1 MKNYSN
7 EIAELEVLITE
18 VKKESTELGRLNSL
32 KVKEVLDGYF
42 NPFQELEIGVYNTSA
57 SFYMKDDLGTRREV
71 FSLYFYERYK
81 EGIKLELSY
90 YTTSTISDFELLR
103 LQNLGKVAKIVLEK
117 SEEILRDISEVRN
130 QDLARSNELFSIQ
143 NGYEKKKAEYV
154 KAAKEAKKVEVEL
167 LLKGDGV
174 FFGYDE
180 YIELKRNYTVRVVS
194 MKIITVSKSNKTCT
208 VQFGTLNR
216 HDGTIR
222 KLVEERVDLQSLVD
236 QLASKYES
244 FVKEELLSL

>member
-18 VKKESTELGRLNSL
+18 VKKESSELGRLNSL

-42 NPFQELEIGVYNTSA
+42 NPFNELSIEVYNTSA

-81 EGIKLELSY
+81 EGIKLDLSY

-117 SEEILRDISEVRN
+117 SEEILREIAGVRKG
-130 QDLARSNELFSIQ
+130 DLERSNQLFSIQ

-154 KAAKEAKKVEVEL
+154 KAAQENRKVEVEIFL
-167 LLKGDGV
+167 RGGGV
-174 FFGYDE
+174 VFDQNV
-180 YIELKRNYTVRVVS
+180 YIEFKRNFSIKV
-194 MKIITVSKSNKTCT
+194 ITLKMINVSKSGKTCT
-208 VQFGTLNR
+208 MVYTTRDGFSTREENCSVENILNQVVYFYDNIVQ
-216 HDGTIR
+216 
-222 KLVEERVDLQSLVD
+222 
-236 QLASKYES
+236 
-244 FVKEELLSL
+244 ELLPA

>member
-7 EIAELEVLITE
+7 EIAELEALITE
-18 VKKESTELGRLNSL
+18 VKKESSELGRLNSL

-81 EGIKLELSY
+81 EGIKLDLSY

-117 SEEILRDISEVRN
+117 SEEILREVAGVRKG
-130 QDLARSNELFSIQ
+130 DLERSNQLFSIQ

-154 KAAKEAKKVEVEL
+154 KAAQENRKVEVEIFL
-167 LLKGDGV
+167 RGGGV
-174 FFGYDE
+174 VFDQNV
-180 YIELKRNYTVRVVS
+180 YIEFKRNFSIKVKS
-194 MKIITVSKSNKTCT
+194 LKMIDVSKSGKTCT
-208 VQFGTLNR
+208 MIYTTRDGFSTREENCSVENILNQVVYFYDNIVQ
-216 HDGTIR
+216 
-222 KLVEERVDLQSLVD
+222 
-236 QLASKYES
+236 
-244 FVKEELLSL
+244 ELLPA

>member
-7 EIAELEVLITE
+7 EIAELENLLIE
-18 VKKESTELGRLNSL
+18 VRKESSELSKSNNL
-32 KVKEVLDGYF
+32 KVKQVFDSYF
-42 NPFQELEIGVYNTSA
+42 NPFQELDIQVSGTSA
-57 SFYMKDDLGTRREV
+57 SFYMKDNLQVRREV

-81 EGIKLELSY
+81 EDIKLDLSY

-117 SEEILRDISEVRN
+117 SEEILREIAGVRKS
-130 QDLARSNELFSIQ
+130 DLERSNQLYSIETSYQ
-143 NGYEKKKAEYV
+143 RKLQEY
-154 KAAKEAKKVEVEL
+154 KSAIFDNKKVEVEF

-174 FFGYDE
+174 FFTEDRYL
-180 YIELKRNYTVRVVS
+180 ELKRNYTVRVVS

-216 HDGTIR
+216 HDGTVR
-222 KLVEERVDLQSLVD
+222 KLVEERVDLQSLVH
-236 QLASKYES
+236 QIASRYES
-244 FVKEELLSL
+244 IVQELLTA

>member
-7 EIAELEVLITE
+7 EIAELEVLIPE
-18 VKKESTELGRLNSL
+18 VKKESNELGRLNSL

-81 EGIKLELSY
+81 EGIKLDLSY

-117 SEEILRDISEVRN
+117 SEEILREVAGVRKG
-130 QDLARSNELFSIQ
+130 DLERSNQLFSIQ

-154 KAAKEAKKVEVEL
+154 KAAQENRKVEVSL
-167 LLKGDGV
+167 LLREGIV
-174 FFGYDE
+174 FDQHV
-180 YIELKRNYTVRVVS
+180 YIEFKRNYSIKVIT
-194 MKIITVSKSNKTCT
+194 MKMVDVSKSGKTCT
-208 VQFGTLNR
+208 VIYVTRDGFSTREENCSVENILNQVVYFY
-216 HDGTIR
+216 DNI
-222 KLVEERVDLQSLVD
+222 VQ
-236 QLASKYES
+236 
-244 FVKEELLSL
+244 ELLPA

>member
-7 EIAELEVLITE
+7 EIAELENLITE

-90 YTTSTISDFELLR
+90 YTTSTVSNFELQR
-103 LQNLGKVAKIVLEK
+103 LTNLGKVAKIVLEK
-117 SEEILRDISEVRN
+117 SEEILREIAGVRKG
-130 QDLARSNELFSIQ
+130 DLERSNQLFSIQ

-154 KAAKEAKKVEVEL
+154 KAAQENRKVEVEIFL
-167 LLKGDGV
+167 RGGGV
-174 FFGYDE
+174 VFDQNV
-180 YIELKRNYTVRVVS
+180 YIEFKRNFSIKVKS
-194 MKIITVSKSNKTCT
+194 LKMIDVSKSGKTCT
-208 VQFGTLNR
+208 MIYTTRDGFSTREENCSVENMLNQVVYFYKDIVQ
-216 HDGTIR
+216 
-222 KLVEERVDLQSLVD
+222 EEVPV
-236 QLASKYES
+236 
-244 FVKEELLSL
+244 

>member
-1 MKNYSN
+1 MKNYSK
-7 EIAELEVLITE
+7 EIEELENLITE
-18 VKKESTELGRLNSL
+18 VKKESNELGRLNSL

-81 EGIKLELSY
+81 EGIKLDLSY

-117 SEEILRDISEVRN
+117 SEEILRDISEVRKG
-130 QDLARSNELFSIQ
+130 DLERSNQLFSIQ

-154 KAAKEAKKVEVEL
+154 KAAQENRKVEVEIFL
-167 LLKGDGV
+167 RGGGV
-174 FFGYDE
+174 VFDQNV
-180 YIELKRNYTVRVVS
+180 YIEFKRNFSIKV
-194 MKIITVSKSNKTCT
+194 ITLKMINVSKSGKTCT
-208 VQFGTLNR
+208 MVYTTRDGFSTREENCSVENILNQVVYFYDNIVQ
-216 HDGTIR
+216 
-222 KLVEERVDLQSLVD
+222 
-236 QLASKYES
+236 
-244 FVKEELLSL
+244 ELLPA